1 MMSLQVV
8 KATVQKK
15 KKIRTSI
22 VKHLFDVDVR
32 IFLWGLEEEVAVVSD
47 VGLEIEVSH
56 EVANRLQ

>member
-1 MMSLQVV
+1 MMSLQMVR
-8 KATVQKK
+8 ATVQKK

-32 IFLWGLEEEVAVVSD
+32 IFYGVLEEEVAVVSD

>member
-8 KATVQKK
+8 KATVQK

-32 IFLWGLEEEVAVVSD
+32 IFYGV
-47 VGLEIEVSH
+47 
-56 EVANRLQ
+56 

>member
-8 KATVQKK
+8 KATVQ

-32 IFLWGLEEEVAVVSD
+32 IFYGV
-47 VGLEIEVSH
+47 
-56 EVANRLQ
+56 

>member
-32 IFLWGLEEEVAVVSD
+32 IFYGV
-47 VGLEIEVSH
+47 
-56 EVANRLQ
+56 

>member
-32 IFLWGLEEEVAVVSD
+32 IFYGVLEEEVAVVSD

>member
-56 EVANRLQ
+56 EAANRLQ

>member
-15 KKIRTSI
+15 RKSAHPWSNIC
-22 VKHLFDVDVR
+22 LMWMCG
-32 IFLWGLEEEVAVVSD
+32 FLWGLEEEVAVVSD

-56 EVANRLQ
+56 EAANRLQ

>member
-22 VKHLFDVDVR
+22 VKHPFDVDVR
-32 IFLWGLEEEVAVVSD
+32 IFLWGLADEVAVVSD
-47 VGLEIEVSH
+47 VGLEMEVSH